1 MKKLLFAMFVMVFF
15 TFSGF
20 GMGHLSNE
28 IHTNKVERSELML
41 ILGDEYKDVNLDD
54 VPERVKESA
63 KEEGTG
69 IVLKSAKRKQ
79 LENGEFVYKV
89 TMESADKG
97 QLEKSYYANGKKYEG
112 R

>member
-1 MKKLLFAMFVMVFF
+1 MKKLMIAMFVMVFF

-28 IHTNKVERSELML
+28 INSNNLEKSELKM
-41 ILGDEYKDVNLDD
+41 ILGDEYKDVNLDE

-89 TMESADKG
+89 TMESAEKG
-97 QLEKSYYANGKKYEG
+97 QFEKSYYATGKKYDDK
-112 R
+112 